1 MTRAVVFAY
10 HDVGCRCLEVLLD
23 RKVEVPLVVTHADD
37 PKENL
42 WFGSV
47 AAISRAHG
55 VETATPDDPN
65 THAIA
70 NLVGGY
76 ANTHQAE
83 IVDFVRNTNPEGLA
97 PVLEAA
103 LKH

>member
-10 HDVGCRCLEVLLD
+10 HDVGCRCLGVLLG

-47 AAISRAHG
+47 AAPFARAGHRDG
-55 VETATPDDPN
+55 HPEDPN
-65 THAIA
+65 AD
-70 NLVGGY
+70 
-76 ANTHQAE
+76 
-83 IVDFVRNTNPEGLA
+83 DFVTKVR
-97 PVLEAA
+97 A
-103 LKH
+103 LRRTSSSRSTTA